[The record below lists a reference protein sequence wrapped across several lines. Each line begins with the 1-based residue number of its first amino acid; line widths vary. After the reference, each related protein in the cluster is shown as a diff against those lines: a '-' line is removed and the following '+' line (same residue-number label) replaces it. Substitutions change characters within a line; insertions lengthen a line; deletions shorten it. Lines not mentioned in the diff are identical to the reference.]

1 MRGLFLFTMASPSF
15 ATGAVDSP
23 PRLINT
29 RPVSKGLHYKEVR
42 DGRDSSEATRANL
55 EKPGAWLGFMNPQRF
70 TKMME
75 IWNEIELKLRGA
87 CNALI
92 ARPGGASRWGVS
104 GKRLSVARSARWGAS
119 STPAEIYSKPP
130 SERLLRVIFHR
141 KTAKMGI

>member
-1 MRGLFLFTMASPSF
+1 LVNGDFFHTNFPKNP
-15 ATGAVDSP
+15 GAAQA
-23 PRLINT
+23 
-29 RPVSKGLHYKEVR
+29 KAKELLMELDYER
-42 DGRDSSEATRANL
+42 SEATRANL